1 VTSKEDKRTRG
12 AEMKSMKSVGLLLV
26 VALFLLAG
34 MLLAG
39 CGGDDEATTTTA
51 AAGSETTAGGTDTT
65 GAAPSGDPVVI
76 GAIVSATGPGAAL
89 GEQERN
95 VLEMM
100 QEQLNAAGGVL
111 GRPVEIM
118 IEDDKSDPKE
128 AVTAANRLIDQ
139 EKAVALIASTIS
151 ASTLAVKEITA
162 AKGLPQMAMAAAND
176 ITDKAPMEW
185 IWRTPHKDA
194 LAVARALTYISESL
208 QLTKIAVLHDEN
220 AFGSSGN
227 AEIEKTAADYGL
239 EIVATESYKTQ
250 DTDLTAQ
257 LTKIKGADP
266 EVIIVW
272 GTNPGPAL
280 AAKNMQQLGMDIP
293 YVGSHGIANKTF
305 IELAG
310 DAAEGVVFPAG
321 KLLVPSSITD
331 PEQKEVTEAFAAA
344 YQAKY
349 GSAPNTFA
357 GYAFEAVSLLV
368 NAIETAG
375 STEPAAIQGAL
386 DATQNFAGP
395 DGFYNYSKTDHDGL
409 KAEDMIMVKI
419 QGGAWVLAE

>member
-1 VTSKEDKRTRG
+1 MTR
-12 AEMKSMKSVGLLLV
+12 
-26 VALFLLAG
+26 
-34 MLLAG
+34 
-39 CGGDDEATTTTA
+39 
-51 AAGSETTAGGTDTT
+51 
-65 GAAPSGDPVVI
+65 
-76 GAIVSATGPGAAL
+76 AI
-89 GEQERN
+89 
-95 VLEMM
+95 
-100 QEQLNAAGGVL
+100 
-111 GRPVEIM
+111 
-118 IEDDKSDPKE
+118 PKE

-162 AKGLPQMAMAAAND
+162 TKGLPQMAMAAAND

-194 LAVARALTYISESL
+194 LAVARALTYISDSL

-250 DTDLTAQ
+250 DTDLTAAANQ
-257 LTKIKGADP
+257 DQGSQP

-310 DAAEGVVFPAG
+310 DAAEGSGFPGRQVAG
-321 KLLVPSSITD
+321 TQLYHRSRP
-331 PEQKEVTEAFAAA
+331 KEVTRSVC
-344 YQAKY
+344 QRLP
-349 GSAPNTFA
+349 GQVRQRPDTFA

-375 STEPAAIQGAL
+375 STDPAAIQGAL

-395 DGFYNYSKTDHDGL
+395 DGFYNYSKTDHDGSRRRT
-409 KAEDMIMVKI
+409 
-419 QGGAWVLAE
+419 